1 MLAQIGNVILLPFLK
16 TAFRDSPKFQFRC
29 VADAGINTTLRNIL
43 HAGTG
48 GLHHL
53 VMDSA
58 LILHVLITKPDGKII
73 NNFRYLINGQVSVTA
88 MFGNKKRSPLVHPAA
103 KKPVVPENHGLMIN
117 LNKSYACSRAAWA
130 AARRAVG
137 TR

>member
-1 MLAQIGNVILLPFLK
+1 MLALAQIGNVILLPFLK

-29 VADAGINTTLRNIL
+29 VADAEIKTTLRNIL

-58 LILHVLITKPDGKII
+58 LILHVSITKPDGKII

-88 MFGNKKRSPLVHPAA
+88 MFGNKKRSPLRPFSPSCR
-103 KKPVVPENHGLMIN
+103 KKARGSGEP
-117 LNKSYACSRAAWA
+117 RADD
-130 AARRAVG
+130 
-137 TR
+137 